1 MEVYS
6 PTLLMFSNETP
17 IIREASGERPMI
29 RLLLHSEDVDLAA
42 LLAPTLG
49 SGFSTFFERRRDRVR
64 ELISQGQC
72 DVLILDLNSSS
83 FPIQQQFE
91 FFDEI
96 RHFGGPGVGMKD
108 DDSKA
113 TAM

>member
-1 MEVYS
+1 
-6 PTLLMFSNETP
+6 
-17 IIREASGERPMI
+17 MI

-49 SGFSTFFERRRDRVR
+49 SGFSTFLERRRDRVR

-83 FPIQQQFE
+83 YPIQQQFE

-96 RHFGGPGVGMKD
+96 RDFGVPVVVMTD

-113 TAM
+113 TAMDLWSAASTTTSASRRSCRN